1 MQEALAILQKYWKH
15 DEFRSPQDEIIDSVL
30 EGKDTFGL
38 MPTGG
43 GKSICFQVPALMKD
57 GICLVISPL
66 VALMKD
72 QVQRLQKLGIKAIA
86 LTGGIR
92 SDEMIALLDNCE
104 FGNYKFLYL
113 SPERL
118 QSDWILERI
127 KNLPVNLIA
136 IDEAHCVSQWG
147 HDFRP
152 AYLKISNLKAHFPKV
167 PFLALTASAT
177 NRVLEDVILQLGLEK
192 PAIFKKSFARK
203 NIAYMVFEVEDKLYR
218 MEQILK
224 KNPQPSIIYVR
235 NRKSCSETASQLQ
248 SMGFK
253 ATYYHGGLSVKEK
266 EKNMG
271 LWMNED
277 VQIIVATNAF
287 GMGIDKSNV
296 KTVIHIHLPE
306 SMESYYQEAGR
317 AGRDEQTD
325 KEGSLNSDEN
335 KSKVKQKAFAVLLN
349 SPSDKAQAQSQFI
362 NVLPDKQILTQIY
375 IKLCT
380 YFQIAYGEG
389 INEQFSFNL
398 NHFCQRY
405 GFPTLKTFN
414 AIQFLDRQG
423 VLSLSQEYSE
433 RITMQFIIESKEVIR
448 YMSLN
453 PNDEPVI
460 LSILRTYP
468 GIYESQTAINLS
480 LIAKKASCEEAV
492 IHSILE
498 KLKELAIIDYHK
510 KNNDATIVFNEVRE
524 DERTINRVSKYLEN
538 QNKQKIAQFESVLQ
552 YINEKNICK
561 SKLILHYF
569 GEKAEKDCGICS
581 YCISKKTKVSDTSL
595 ILDKIIGLLKTQ
607 DLNSRE
613 IQKLTK
619 NNEDDIIFALQ
630 NLLESNKIT
639 VNPNNKYSLK

>member
-1 MQEALAILQKYWKH
+1 MAEALAILQKYWKH
-15 DEFRSPQDEIIDSVL
+15 DKFRSPQDEIINSVL
-30 EGKDTFGL
+30 DGKDTFGL

-43 GKSICFQVPALMKD
+43 GKSICFQVPAMMKD

-72 QVQRLQKLGIKAIA
+72 QVQRLQNLNIKAIA
-86 LTGGIR
+86 LTGGIQ
-92 SDEMIALLDNCE
+92 SDEMITLLDNCE
-104 FGNYKFLYL
+104 FGNFKFLYV

-127 KNLPVNLIA
+127 KNLPINLIA

-152 AYLKISNLKAHFPKV
+152 AFLKIANLKTHFPKV

-177 NRVLEDVILQLGLEK
+177 KTVLDDVILQLGLEN
-192 PAIFKKSFARK
+192 PAIFQKSFARK

-235 NRKSCSETASQLQ
+235 NRKSCSDTASQLQ
-248 SMGFK
+248 SLGFK
-253 ATYYHGGLSVKEK
+253 ATFYHGGLSVKEK
-266 EKNMG
+266 EKNMS
-271 LWMNED
+271 LWMNEEI
-277 VQIIVATNAF
+277 QIIVATNAF

-306 SMESYYQEAGR
+306 SIESYYQEAGR
-317 AGRDEQTD
+317 AGRDE
-325 KEGSLNSDEN
+325 E
-335 KSKVKQKAFAVLLN
+335 KAFAIILT
-349 SPSDKAQAQSQFI
+349 SPSDKLQAQSQFI
-362 NVLPDKQILTQIY
+362 NVLPDKTILTQIY

-380 YFQIAYGEG
+380 YFRIAYGEG

-398 NHFCQRY
+398 NHFCQKY

-423 VLSLSQEYSE
+423 ILSMSQEYTE
-433 RITMQFIIESKEVIR
+433 KVTMQFIIESKEVIR

-453 PNDEPVI
+453 SNEEPVI
-460 LSILRTYP
+460 LSLLRTYP

-480 LIAKKASCEEAV
+480 LIAKKSSCDETV
-492 IHSILE
+492 ILSILE
-498 KLKELAIIDYHK
+498 KLKNLEIIDYHK
-510 KNNDATIVFNEVRE
+510 KSNDATIIFNEVRE
-524 DERTINRVSKYLEN
+524 DERTINRVSKYLET
-538 QNKQKIAQFESVLQ
+538 QNKQKIAQFESVLH
-552 YINEKNICK
+552 YINEKKVCK
-561 SKLILHYF
+561 SKLILDYF
-569 GEKAEKDCGICS
+569 GEKAETDCGICS
-581 YCISKKTKVSDTSL
+581 YCISKKKKSSDGSLVSE
-595 ILDKIIGLLKTQ
+595 KIIGLLKIQ
-607 DLNSRE
+607 ELNSRE

-619 NNEDDIIFALQ
+619 NSEDEVIFALQ
-630 NLLESNKIT
+630 NLLENNKI
-639 VNPNNKYSLK
+639 NIKPNNKYTLKS

>member
-15 DEFRSPQDEIIDSVL
+15 DAFRWPQDEIIQSVL
-30 EGKDTFGL
+30 DGKDTFGL

-86 LTGGIR
+86 LTGGIQ
-92 SDEMIALLDNCE
+92 SDEIITLLDNCE

-127 KNLPVNLIA
+127 KNLPINLIA

-152 AYLKISNLKAHFPKV
+152 AYLKINNLKTHFPKV

-177 NRVLEDVILQLGLEK
+177 KTVLDDVILQLGLDK
-192 PAIFKKSFARK
+192 PAIFTKSFVRK

-224 KNPQPSIIYVR
+224 KNPQPSILYVR
-235 NRKSCSETASQLQ
+235 NRKSCSDTASQLQ
-248 SMGFK
+248 SLGFK
-253 ATYYHGGLSVKEK
+253 ATFYHGGLSIKEK
-266 EKNMG
+266 EKNMN
-271 LWMNED
+271 LWMNEEA
-277 VQIIVATNAF
+277 QIMVATNAF

-296 KTVIHIHLPE
+296 KTVIHIHLPD
-306 SMESYYQEAGR
+306 SIESYYQEAGR
-317 AGRDEQTD
+317 AGRNE
-325 KEGSLNSDEN
+325 E
-335 KSKVKQKAFAVLLN
+335 KAFAILL
-349 SPSDKAQAQSQFI
+349 SSKTDKIQAQSQFI
-362 NVLPDKQILTQIY
+362 NVLPDKTILTQIY

-380 YFQIAYGEG
+380 YFRIAYGEG

-398 NHFCQRY
+398 NHFCQKY
-405 GFPTLKTFN
+405 GFPSLKTFN

-423 VLSLSQEYSE
+423 ILSLSQEYSE
-433 RITMQFIIESKEVIR
+433 KITMQFCIESKEVIR

-453 PNDEPVI
+453 PTEEPVI
-460 LSILRTYP
+460 LALLRTYP

-480 LIAKKASCEEAV
+480 LMAKKSICDETL
-492 IHSILE
+492 ILSILE
-498 KLKELAIIDYHK
+498 KLKNLEIIEYHK
-510 KNNDATIVFNEVRE
+510 KNNDATIIFNEVRE
-524 DERTINRVSKYLEN
+524 DERTINRVSKYLET
-538 QNKQKIAQFESVLQ
+538 QNKQKIAQFESVLN
-552 YINEKNICK
+552 YINEKKICK
-561 SKLILHYF
+561 SKLILDYF
-569 GEKAEKDCGICS
+569 GEKAETDCGICS
-581 YCISKKTKVSDTSL
+581 YCISKKRKPTSNPSVSEK
-595 ILDKIIGLLKTQ
+595 ILALLNIQ
-607 DLNSRE
+607 NLNSRE

-619 NNEDDIIFALQ
+619 INEDDIIFALQ
-630 NLLESNKIT
+630 NLLENNTIEIK
-639 VNPNNKYSLK
+639 PNNKYSLK